1 VTRHLSPIDRRPFQ
15 SKAKLEQQ
23 ESLVA
28 RYGAIAIPEL
38 AAAIKPIG
46 EVSSPI
52 GTASVAGDIAAAA

>member
-38 AAAIKPIG
+38 AAAIKP
-46 EVSSPI
+46 
-52 GTASVAGDIAAAA
+52 TAEQAAPAAAGRDDDGIAVAA

>member
-38 AAAIKPIG
+38 AAAIKPAAEQAVAAPAERDG
-46 EVSSPI
+46 E
-52 GTASVAGDIAAAA
+52 GIAAAA

>member
-1 VTRHLSPIDRRPFQ
+1 MTRHFSPIDRRPFQ

-38 AAAIKPIG
+38 AAAIKPAI
-46 EVSSPI
+46 EPCAPAAEAPRSDV
-52 GTASVAGDIAAAA
+52 AAAAA